1 MISVT
6 NFNANTATVREKD
19 PQWLLSYL
27 ADPNTD
33 EDLKEIQR
41 GILNHRRHYER
52 AKGVV
57 LIVGDADP
65 VFEQALTNKAEVD
78 LIGWLTVSEARKIVG
93 CSQDELNA
101 FMRSSDTFSG
111 LDEYRPDYLFVAGER
126 DQDPDEISEMAA
138 SLSEKL
144 RPREAGWLGQE
155 IRYAKWLAHDVQEEI
170 SMYTLMHFFDR
181 FAVPGMSNV
190 AYADQCKEIR
200 ALNIDE
206 IMETDREMAMGMSL

>member
-6 NFNANTATVREKD
+6 NSKANTAIVREED
-19 PQWLLSYL
+19 PQWLMSYL
-27 ADPNTD
+27 GDPNAD

-52 AKGVV
+52 ARGVV

-65 VFEQALTNKAEVD
+65 VFEQALTNKEDVD
-78 LIGWLTVSEARKIVG
+78 LIGWLTISDAKRIVG
-93 CSQDELNA
+93 CNQEELDA

-111 LDEYRPDYLFVAGER
+111 LEEYRPDYMFVAGER
-126 DQDPDEISEMAA
+126 DQDPDELSELAA

-190 AYADQCKEIR
+190 AYADQCKEIQ
-200 ALNIDE
+200 ALNLDE
-206 IMETDREMAMGMSL
+206 IMGIDQEMSLGMSL